1 VQPTEPILTGAKL
14 FVYVRSYNTYV
25 LGHDFYIV
33 GEVIN
38 DTTEPVFDVI
48 VDAQATYTNQLQIDK
63 LANTYLRRLAPQQT
77 APFKVVLSGI
87 AGPIQ
92 NLHLS
97 LSYSSSTYPDVQPMS
112 ILSPATHDNYGV
124 DLTGDVRNDQS
135 YKMYDARVVVTFYN
149 ADGQVVEVGFV
160 DLRGTVFPP
169 ATSTS
174 FTMNTQMRDGEYTVD
189 RVQAEGLVLQ

>member
-1 VQPTEPILTGAKL
+1 VQLTEPILSGAKL
-14 FVYVRSYNTYV
+14 FVHVGSYNTYV

-87 AGPIQ
+87 VGPIQ

-97 LSYSSSTYPDVQPMS
+97 LSYSSSTYPDVHPMRIS
-112 ILSPATHDNYGV
+112 SSTMHDNYGIDV
-124 DLTGDVRNDQS
+124 MGDVRNDHAS
-135 YKMYDARVVVTFYN
+135 KLYDARVVVTFYN
-149 ADGQVVEVGFV
+149 VDGQVVDVGFV
-160 DLRGTVFPP
+160 DLRGTIFLP
-169 ATSTS
+169 ATSAN
-174 FTMNTQMRDGEYTVD
+174 FIINTQARDGEYSVD